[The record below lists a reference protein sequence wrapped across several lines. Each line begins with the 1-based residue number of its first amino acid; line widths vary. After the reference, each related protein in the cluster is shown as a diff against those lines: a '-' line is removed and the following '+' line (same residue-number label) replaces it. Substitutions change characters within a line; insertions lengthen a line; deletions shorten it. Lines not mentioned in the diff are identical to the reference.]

1 MTVPTPD
8 LMSTLALVL
17 SNPLVVNDALALD
30 DPLAVSAA
38 LALAD
43 ALVLTDALVVGDE
56 LVVGE
61 TLLVHRGALTLQLR
75 LGSLPTRL
83 LLGDPSSPLGS
94 LGALCPGV
102 GFLPM
107 LRHGLTATLLEF
119 ALAGTSTD
127 ALTAPRHNERKGD
140 HYQHYDNH
148 DCDNY
153 TS

>member
-1 MTVPTPD
+1 
-8 LMSTLALVL
+8 VL
-17 SNPLVVNDALALD
+17 SNPLVVNDPLALA
-30 DPLAVSAA
+30 DPLAVSDA
-38 LALAD
+38 LVLAGPLAVSD
-43 ALVLTDALVVGDE
+43 ALVLTDPLVVGDE

-107 LRHGLTATLLEF
+107 LRGGLIATLLEL
-119 ALAGTSTD
+119 ALAGTSTA
-127 ALTAPRHNERKGD
+127 ALTATRHNESKGD
-140 HYQHYDNH
+140 HYQHYDN
-148 DCDNY
+148 DDRDYY